1 MGLEGIVT
9 NAPHAYC
16 ISPATS
22 LTVLVGKVVSVIKT
36 KKLVITTL
44 TLIPPSCVYYISSPN
59 PCSIYSKPMALPPLA
74 VLRTL
79 L

>member
-44 TLIPPSCVYYISSPN
+44 
-59 PCSIYSKPMALPPLA
+59 IYA
-74 VLRTL
+74 
-79 L
+79 